1 MMEMDKTKIMKKYQI
16 FCDMDGVLV
25 DLVGGVGEAIYAD
38 PPKDASDNYIK
49 TQHKAMEALDGKPL
63 TPENLDKTSPVF
75 KKEARNFLF
84 RLMSNNRQ
92 FWMNLKWMPKG
103 KELWNYIEKYDPI
116 ILSKPTDL
124 QSVIGKKKWVKD
136 NIGLPKER
144 VQIRYDKTPYAQHN
158 GKIGILIDDF
168 ESNTSKFK
176 DAGGLTILYTDPHDA
191 IKELKSLGF

>member
-1 MMEMDKTKIMKKYQI
+1 MKKFQI

-25 DLVGGVGEAIYAD
+25 DLVGGVADLVYAE
-38 PPKDASDNYIK
+38 PPEDASKNYIK
-49 TQHKAMEALDGKPL
+49 TQHKAREALEGKPL
-63 TPENLDKTSPVF
+63 KAENLDKNSPFF
-75 KKEARNFLF
+75 KKETRNFLY
-84 RLMSNNRQ
+84 RVMMNNRH
-92 FWMNLKWMPKG
+92 FWMDLKWLPGG

-124 QSVIGKKKWVKD
+124 QAVIGKKKWVKD
-136 NIGLPKER
+136 HIGLPKER

>member
-1 MMEMDKTKIMKKYQI
+1 MSDKKEYQI

-25 DLVGGVGEAIYAD
+25 DLVGGVGDLVYAD
-38 PPKDASDNYIK
+38 PPEDASQKYIK
-49 TQHKAMEALDGKPL
+49 TQHKAMEALEGKPL
-63 TPENLDKTSPVF
+63 KAENLDKNSPFF
-75 KKEARNFLF
+75 KKEVRTFLY
-84 RLMSNNRQ
+84 RVMMNNRH
-92 FWMNLKWMPKG
+92 FWMNLNWLPGG

-124 QSVIGKKKWVKD
+124 QAVIGKKKWVKD
-136 NIGLPKER
+136 HIGLPKER

-158 GKIGILIDDF
+158 GKTGILIDDF

>member
-1 MMEMDKTKIMKKYQI
+1 MKKFQI

-25 DLVGGVGEAIYAD
+25 DLVGGVADLVYAD
-38 PPKDASDNYIK
+38 PPKDASEKYIK
-49 TQHKAMEALDGKPL
+49 AQHKAMEALEGKPL
-63 TPENLDKTSPVF
+63 KAENLDKNSPFF
-75 KKEARNFLF
+75 KKETRTFLY
-84 RLMSNNRQ
+84 RVMMNNRH
-92 FWMNLKWMPKG
+92 FWMDLKWLPGG

-124 QSVIGKKKWVKD
+124 QAVIGKKKWVKD
-136 NIGLPKER
+136 HIGLPKER

-176 DAGGLTILYTDPHDA
+176 DAGGLTILYTDPHVA

>member
-1 MMEMDKTKIMKKYQI
+1 MEKFQI

-25 DLVGGVGEAIYAD
+25 DLVGGVGDLVYAD
-38 PPKDASDNYIK
+38 PPKDASKKYIK
-49 TQHKAMEALDGKPL
+49 AQHQAMEALEGKPL
-63 TPENLDKTSPVF
+63 KDENLDKNSPFF
-75 KKEARNFLF
+75 KKEARTFLY
-84 RLMSNNRQ
+84 RVMMNNRH
-92 FWMNLKWMPKG
+92 FWMDLNWLPGG

-124 QSVIGKKKWVKD
+124 QAVIGKKKWVKD
-136 NIGLPKER
+136 HIGLPKER

-158 GKIGILIDDF
+158 GRIGILIDDF

-176 DAGGLTILYTDPHDA
+176 DAGGLTILYTDPQEA